1 MSTKPI
7 YDHLND
13 CSSDLIKD
21 KILQVTRR
29 TFASM
34 IPLVLRSKQCFRYAP
49 TCLLQTALI
58 NSTTSFEF

>member
-7 YDHLND
+7 YDHLNN

-21 KILQVTRR
+21 KILSVTRR
-29 TFASM
+29 TFTSM
-34 IPLVLRSKQCFRYAP
+34 IPVVLRSKQCFRYAS
-49 TCLLQTALI
+49 TCLPQTAII